1 MGEGTGRKALCHG
14 CGADRVPKRDGTGR
28 CAGDKGRIPDLW
40 SADTDTGRG
49 AGRRGRICPPPAC
62 GAVYEE
68 EENVREILF
77 RGKRL
82 DTGEW
87 VEGAYC
93 PKNSDTPFGP
103 MVERP
108 SIIKLDEPY
117 EGYWFDVDPNTV
129 GQYTG
134 MNICGKRIFEGD
146 ILKLDY
152 IGPGRG
158 VQGVAEVVFKYGK
171 FCMPWGHRK
180 ELVPLDGFANTTME
194 IIGNIHDNQEL
205 LGGGE

>member
-1 MGEGTGRKALCHG
+1 M
-14 CGADRVPKRDGTGR
+14 
-28 CAGDKGRIPDLW
+28 
-40 SADTDTGRG
+40 
-49 AGRRGRICPPPAC
+49 
-62 GAVYEE
+62 
-68 EENVREILF
+68 REILF
-77 RGKRL
+77 RGKPINERSTL
-82 DTGEW
+82 EW
-87 VEGAYC
+87 IEGGIKTKDGRAFIIGMSSKMRVEAMEVY
-93 PKNSDTPFGP
+93 
-103 MVERP
+103 
-108 SIIKLDEPY
+108 
-117 EGYWFDVDPNTV
+117 PNTV

-134 MNICGKRIFEGD
+134 MNIYGQKIFEGD

-194 IIGNIHDNQEL
+194 IIGNVHDNPEL

>member
-1 MGEGTGRKALCHG
+1 M
-14 CGADRVPKRDGTGR
+14 
-28 CAGDKGRIPDLW
+28 
-40 SADTDTGRG
+40 
-49 AGRRGRICPPPAC
+49 
-62 GAVYEE
+62 
-68 EENVREILF
+68 REILF

-82 DTGEW
+82 DNGEW
-87 VEGAYC
+87 VYG
-93 PKNSDTPFGP
+93 DLIG
-103 MVERP
+103 
-108 SIIKLDEPY
+108 
-117 EGYWFDVDPNTV
+117 DVDGNPFSKWIRRENSAEMIRVDTKTV
-129 GQYTG
+129 GEFSGVYLYGQ
-134 MNICGKRIFEGD
+134 RIFEGD

-194 IIGNIHDNQEL
+194 IIGNIHDNPEL

>member
-1 MGEGTGRKALCHG
+1 M
-14 CGADRVPKRDGTGR
+14 
-28 CAGDKGRIPDLW
+28 
-40 SADTDTGRG
+40 
-49 AGRRGRICPPPAC
+49 
-62 GAVYEE
+62 
-68 EENVREILF
+68 REILF

-87 VEGAYC
+87 VYGDLIGGIDGNPFSKWIRRE
-93 PKNSDTPFGP
+93 NS
-103 MVERP
+103 VEMIR
-108 SIIKLDEPY
+108 
-117 EGYWFDVDPNTV
+117 VDHKTV
-129 GQYTG
+129 GEFSGVY
-134 MNICGKRIFEGD
+134 MYGKRIFEGD

-194 IIGNIHDNQEL
+194 IIGNIHDNPEL

>member
-1 MGEGTGRKALCHG
+1 M
-14 CGADRVPKRDGTGR
+14 
-28 CAGDKGRIPDLW
+28 
-40 SADTDTGRG
+40 
-49 AGRRGRICPPPAC
+49 
-62 GAVYEE
+62 
-68 EENVREILF
+68 REILF

-82 DTGEW
+82 DNGEW
-87 VEGAYC
+87 VEGYLYKRIVHLSGFHQNVVVDAIEV
-93 PKNSDTPFGP
+93 SDGENPLGISYYTIFP
-103 MVERP
+103 E
-108 SIIKLDEPY
+108 
-117 EGYWFDVDPNTV
+117 TV

-134 MNICGKRIFEGD
+134 MTDKNGRKIFEGD

-194 IIGNIHDNQEL
+194 IIGNIHDNPDL
-205 LGGGE
+205 LKGE

>member
-1 MGEGTGRKALCHG
+1 M
-14 CGADRVPKRDGTGR
+14 
-28 CAGDKGRIPDLW
+28 
-40 SADTDTGRG
+40 
-49 AGRRGRICPPPAC
+49 
-62 GAVYEE
+62 
-68 EENVREILF
+68 REIMF

-82 DTGEW
+82 DNGEW
-87 VEGAYC
+87 VEGC
-93 PKNSDTPFGP
+93 FGCHTKFDAFIIH
-103 MVERP
+103 RP
-108 SIIKLDEPY
+108 YPTMDGDFAALGFY
-117 EGYWFDVDPNTV
+117 EVDPNTV

-134 MNICGKRIFEGD
+134 LCDKNGKKIFEGD

-194 IIGNIHDNQEL
+194 IIGNIHDNPEL

>member
-1 MGEGTGRKALCHG
+1 M
-14 CGADRVPKRDGTGR
+14 
-28 CAGDKGRIPDLW
+28 
-40 SADTDTGRG
+40 
-49 AGRRGRICPPPAC
+49 
-62 GAVYEE
+62 
-68 EENVREILF
+68 REILF
-77 RGKRL
+77 RGKRM
-82 DTGEW
+82 DNGEW
-87 VEGAYC
+87 VEGAFVGKYDPMLC
-93 PKNSDTPFGP
+93 ISYAFIVAQKPKDSFVTW
-103 MVERP
+103 
-108 SIIKLDEPY
+108 Y
-117 EGYWFDVDPNTV
+117 AVDPDTV

-134 MNICGKRIFEGD
+134 MNIYGKKIFEGD

-194 IIGNIHDNQEL
+194 IIGNIHANQEL